1 MKKVNL
7 FKLFIALIVTATFS
21 SFQLQAQTSGSD
33 DLGNGNPPCTTPA
46 GTVGGCTNTF
56 IGQAAGA
63 SNTTSGLNNSFFG
76 DHAGFSS
83 ASGGNN
89 THIGWEAG
97 YDNTASNNTFIGS
110 SAGWSNTGTY
120 NVFVGQAGYY
130 NTSGGKNSF
139 LGYQA
144 GQQNTTASSNS
155 ALGFNSLY
163 YNQTG
168 QYNTCLGAYAGQG
181 ASLSSYSNSCFVGY
195 QAGYANVANDNT
207 AVGYQALYSNATG
220 GLQCTAIGSG
230 ALYYNGVEA
239 NTATG
244 YHALYSNV
252 NGGFSVANGYKALAN
267 STSSNGGNT
276 AVGYNSLVGNTSGY
290 GNTAIGRGSGV
301 TVTTMD
307 SNTFAGAGADAG
319 GNNFGNCAAFGAYAT
334 APGEGE
340 MMFGN
345 GNIKGLYTSSAG
357 LFQTSD
363 GRFKTNIKQ
372 NVPGLEFINKL
383 RPVTYNMDTKALD
396 GFINAGRS
404 TKPQVIAHTQTQTF
418 TDSTGTSHTTT
429 TTTYDTIPGYTPNPN
444 ADFSASTSIVH
455 SGFIAQSVDSAAKAI
470 GYTSTIVSRP
480 SNTNDPY
487 ALNYAEFVV
496 PLVKAVQELSKEVD
510 SLKAA
515 NLKGATHT
523 GNNGNNDNSGKST
536 QDIKLALPDAP
547 TLGEPQPNPNSGST
561 QISYYLPDNTS
572 GAKIIFTDMLGKV
585 MEERVLQSGY
595 GLLNIDTKNLP
606 SGIYSYT
613 LVIDGKVIDN
623 KKMMRNK

>member
-1 MKKVNL
+1 M
-7 FKLFIALIVTATFS
+7 
-21 SFQLQAQTSGSD
+21 
-33 DLGNGNPPCTTPA
+33 
-46 GTVGGCTNTF
+46 
-56 IGQAAGA
+56 
-63 SNTTSGLNNSFFG
+63 
-76 DHAGFSS
+76 
-83 ASGGNN
+83 
-89 THIGWEAG
+89 
-97 YDNTASNNTFIGS
+97 
-110 SAGWSNTGTY
+110 
-120 NVFVGQAGYY
+120 
-130 NTSGGKNSF
+130 
-139 LGYQA
+139 
-144 GQQNTTASSNS
+144 
-155 ALGFNSLY
+155 
-163 YNQTG
+163 
-168 QYNTCLGAYAGQG
+168 QG
-181 ASLSSYSNSCFVGY
+181 RELALSSYSNSCFVGY

-276 AVGYNSLVGNTSGY
+276 AVGYNSLVGNTSGS
-290 GNTAIGRGSGV
+290 GNTAIGNGAGI
-301 TVTTMD
+301 TVQTRD
-307 SNTFAGAGADAG
+307 SNTFVGAGADAG

-334 APGEGE
+334 ATANNK
-340 MMFGN
+340 MFFGN
-345 GNIKGLYTSSAG
+345 SNVLGCYNATGIWGS
-357 LFQTSD
+357 FSD
-363 GRFKTNIKQ
+363 GRFKFNIQQ
-372 NVPGLEFINKL
+372 NVPGLEFINQL
-383 RPVTYNMDTKALD
+383 RPVTYQMDTKKLD
-396 GFINAGRS
+396 GYINAGRS
-404 TKPQVIAHTQTQTF
+404 TKPQVIPHTQTQTF
-418 TDSTGTSHTTT
+418 TDSTGASHTTT

-444 ADFSASTSIVH
+444 ADFSRFTALVH

-480 SNTNDPY
+480 SNSNDPY

-585 MEERVLQSGY
+585 MEERILQSGY

-606 SGIYSYT
+606 NGIYSYT

-623 KKMMRNK
+623 KKMMRSK